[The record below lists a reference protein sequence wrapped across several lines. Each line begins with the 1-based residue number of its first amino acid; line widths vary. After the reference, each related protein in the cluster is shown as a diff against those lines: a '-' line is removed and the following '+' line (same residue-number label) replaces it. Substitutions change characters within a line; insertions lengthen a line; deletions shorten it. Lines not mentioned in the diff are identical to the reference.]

1 MNSFVGPLKDSDL
14 INSTSVELKNI
25 SNQIKWAKIEKKCE
39 ERIQDFLLED
49 FNQKYTDCL

>member
-14 INSTSVELKNI
+14 INSTSVELENI

-39 ERIQDFLLED
+39 ERIQDFL
-49 FNQKYTDCL
+49 T